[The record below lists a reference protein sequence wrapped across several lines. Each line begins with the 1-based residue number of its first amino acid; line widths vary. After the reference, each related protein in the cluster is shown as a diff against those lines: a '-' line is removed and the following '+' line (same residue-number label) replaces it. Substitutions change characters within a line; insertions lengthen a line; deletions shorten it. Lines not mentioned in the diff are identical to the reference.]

1 MSPYAAFGWLPP
13 GDSLDGGTLSPSN
26 VYLTAGPGPSW
37 ALTVYTAGFCNLTSA
52 QVLRQLG
59 QSQRPRLNC
68 ANSAGG
74 TVYPVTSVAAAQVD
88 GHTAF
93 WTMKHVYLI
102 WQYADNGW
110 AALAPPKS
118 AGTRTAIKV
127 ASEVSYGA
135 AGSPV
140 EYPAQLVNMPAG
152 WTLAYVH
159 FAADSGV
166 LRASEYQLTGTGPGA
181 DSPMLTTDPATPG
194 SSCYYYPGGQSTRQ
208 TINGYRVI
216 VNHLPASNGN
226 APVQQV
232 CAPNAAGLMVFV
244 STYGRHASPNAIS
257 IFRRHMRLLGTN
269 PAGWTSEPLG

>member
-1 MSPYAAFGWLPP
+1 M
-13 GDSLDGGTLSPSN
+13 
-26 VYLTAGPGPSW
+26 
-37 ALTVYTAGFCNLTSA
+37 
-52 QVLRQLG
+52 
-59 QSQRPRLNC
+59 
-68 ANSAGG
+68 
-74 TVYPVTSVAAAQVD
+74 YPVTSVAAAQVD

-140 EYPAQLVNMPAG
+140 EYPAQLFNMPAG
-152 WTLAYVH
+152 WTLGYVY
-159 FAADSGV
+159 FAADAGV
-166 LRASEYQLTGTGPGA
+166 LRASQYSLTGLGVSVPTPFF
-181 DSPMLTTDPATPG
+181 TTDPATAS
-194 SSCYYYPGGQSTRQ
+194 SSCYYYPGGQSVHQ
-208 TINGYRVI
+208 TINGYRVT

-232 CAPNAAGLMVFV
+232 CAADADGLFVFV
-244 STYGRHASPNAIS
+244 STYGRHASPDAIN

-269 PAGWTSEPLG
+269 PAGWTSKPLG